1 MDKINNLFRSELGIF
16 LYKILNDILV
26 LLLISYAM
34 LLVSEGIMPGLVGA
48 YLSFTKLT
56 LLVFAIMGARIYL
69 GKLNKIS
76 FELENKK
83 TVLFYSL
90 IIFSIILIINSLLKF
105 TWIEIGIITIAS
117 LFLLYFLYNNFFIE
131 KN

>member
-56 LLVFAIMGARIYL
+56 LLVFAIMGAIIYL
-69 GKLNKIS
+69 GKLNNIS